1 VSPVAPQVKVGVH
14 EPVTWRC
21 VWLVLP
27 GFLHAMSEPHVFLF
41 GLLGMR
47 AGVIAEDELDL
58 HAY

>member
-1 VSPVAPQVKVGVH
+1 MSLSYGDVCGWS
-14 EPVTWRC
+14 C
-21 VWLVLP
+21 LV
-27 GFLHAMSEPHVFLF
+27 FLHAMSEPHVFLF